1 MSAGDDTTEEVDGTA
16 DDAEIDGG
24 TAGRT
29 RLTSEE
35 RRATI
40 IGFVLLALALFV
52 LWAFG
57 LNVDGDLESEFGLS
71 LSGDRFQDLDWTVNT
86 RYLSFAVAALL
97 AFMAGLQFARVDLR
111 RTNVR
116 LAIGLGLFVLAFLG
130 WAAAGSSFSL
140 VGMLRSTV
148 ILAVPVTLGALSGL
162 TCERVAVINIGIEG
176 QLLTAAF
183 VGTVVGSALNVWAG
197 MIAAVAVGAL
207 LGLVLAWLSIK
218 YLVDQIIVGVVIN
231 IFALGL
237 TSFLASRLL
246 TDAPHLN
253 SPGRFDAYAIP
264 LLSDIPVIGPMFFDH
279 SIFVYGMF
287 ILVIALH
294 LGLFYTRW
302 GLRSRSVGEHP
313 EAADTLGIDVYRTRY
328 RNVVFGGAISGF
340 GGAFITLSQVARFEE
355 NITAGVGFIGLAA
368 MIFGRWMPFG
378 ALGAGLVFG
387 FARALQGKLAI
398 LGTPIPSEFL
408 AMTPYIVTVIVVA
421 GVVGR
426 ARPPAADGQP
436 YIKQ

>member
-1 MSAGDDTTEEVDGTA
+1 MTDITLPAEAGPRIATED
-16 DDAEIDGG
+16 
-24 TAGRT
+24 
-29 RLTSEE
+29 

-40 IGFVLLALALFV
+40 VGFVLLALAAFV

-57 LNVDGDLESEFGLS
+57 LNVDGGLDATFNLS
-71 LSGDRFQDLDWTVNT
+71 LANERFENLEWTINT
-86 RYLSFAVAALL
+86 RLLGFIVAGAL
-97 AFMAGLQFARVDLR
+97 AFLAGLQFARGNVG
-111 RTNVR
+111 RTNTA
-116 LAIGLGLFVLAFLG
+116 LAIGLVLFVMAFLG
-130 WAAAGSSFSL
+130 WAAAGASFSL

-148 ILAVPVTLGALSGL
+148 ILAVPVTLGGLSGL
-162 TCERVAVINIGIEG
+162 TCERVAVINIAIEG

-183 VGTVVGSALNVWAG
+183 VAAVVASALNVWAG
-197 MIAAVAVGAL
+197 LFAAVAVGAL
-207 LGLVLAWLSIK
+207 LGFVLAVLAIK
-218 YLVDQIIVGVVIN
+218 FLVDQIIAGVVIN
-231 IFALGL
+231 IFAIGL
-237 TSFLASRLL
+237 TSFLSSRLL

-253 SPGRFDAYAIP
+253 APGRFDNHAVP

-279 SIFVYGMF
+279 SFFVYGMF
-287 ILVIALH
+287 AMVILLH

-302 GLRSRSVGEHP
+302 GLRARSVGEHP

-328 RNVVFGGAISGF
+328 HNVVLGGMIAGF
-340 GGAFITLSQVARFEE
+340 GGAFITLSQVSRFDE
-355 NITAGVGFIGLAA
+355 NITSGVGFIGLAA
-368 MIFGRWMPFG
+368 MIFGRWKPFG
-378 ALGAGLVFG
+378 VLTAGLVFG
-387 FARALQGKLAI
+387 FARALQGKLGI